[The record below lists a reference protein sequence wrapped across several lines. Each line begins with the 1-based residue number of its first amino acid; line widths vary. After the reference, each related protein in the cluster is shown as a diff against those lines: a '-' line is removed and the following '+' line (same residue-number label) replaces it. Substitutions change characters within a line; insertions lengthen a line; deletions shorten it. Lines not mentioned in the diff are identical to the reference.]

1 MNKIIIFIIGFLLII
16 LSVFIFKYY
25 VQSNKKYKGP
35 VSNVNLQLKWKHQA
49 QFAGNYVAIE
59 KGFYEDEGMI
69 VNPIPFDFKGSVVDI
84 VVSGAADFG
93 IGAADELI
101 LARSKGVP
109 IKAIAVIYRIN
120 PTVAY
125 SLKKSNITKPQ
136 DFVGKTVG
144 IQKTANIK
152 YMYGAMMTKLGID
165 RNKINEVDIGH
176 DASELLDGS
185 VDVSTGYIINEP
197 NLVKEA
203 GQDVNT
209 ILLADYG
216 VDMYADVLFTTDNLI
231 ETNPSLVER
240 FVRSTINGWSYALE
254 NESEAVNYIL
264 KYATSSNRDH
274 ESLMLRS
281 SAPLIHTGTAN
292 LGSMDDIGWGKSQK
306 MLNEQKLLEKQVDLY
321 TMRFINLIYNK

>member
-216 VDMYADVLFTTDNLI
+216 VDMYA
-231 ETNPSLVER
+231 
-240 FVRSTINGWSYALE
+240 
-254 NESEAVNYIL
+254 
-264 KYATSSNRDH
+264 
-274 ESLMLRS
+274 
-281 SAPLIHTGTAN
+281 
-292 LGSMDDIGWGKSQK
+292 
-306 MLNEQKLLEKQVDLY
+306 
-321 TMRFINLIYNK
+321 